1 MRDSIVKNWISD
13 RVVVPTVQGL
23 DKRVKRMVALASLF
37 GFLFNRRHRSKELE
51 MRLSKTM
58 NLAIIANA
66 LTLPMIHHEMVW
78 DSVERRNPGEVR
90 KIKKKFCVEQ
100 TQNVTSAEATT
111 YARVLVG
118 IMPTCLMYDT
128 IEVILSDLIQL
139 FESIPFILGESK
151 PA

>member
-23 DKRVKRMVALASLF
+23 DKRIKRMVALASLF

-58 NLAIIANA
+58 DLATNSSS

-90 KIKKKFCVEQ
+90 TIKKKFCVEQ
-100 TQNVTSAEATT
+100 THNVTNAEAKT
-111 YARVLVG
+111 YAQVLVG
-118 IMPTCLMYDT
+118 IMPTCLFYDSV
-128 IEVILSDLIQL
+128 EVILQDLIHL